1 MTLTKD
7 QVKDLTILSRW
18 FSTDIDTLLHKFISH
33 QIWICNE
40 VRLECSR
47 EGKQTKK
54 YELAMSL
61 KLLE

>member
-1 MTLTKD
+1 MKLSKQ
-7 QVKDLTILSRW
+7 QVKDLMTLSRW
-18 FSTDIDTLLHKFISH
+18 FSTDIDTLVSKMLDH

-47 EGKQTKK
+47 DGQNTKK